1 MAIIIFSQRVNQF
14 LPVKI
19 SVKKM
24 SILVSREKCIYI
36 YVKVALAIEDGLSI
50 EGEVPTDM
58 LSVRQ

>member
-1 MAIIIFSQRVNQF
+1 
-14 LPVKI
+14 
-19 SVKKM
+19 M